1 MSMKQMKN
9 SAFFS
14 LPHHPWYKPCY
25 SFSALPLRI
34 SVVNLQVGGFRRRV
48 FIPHLF
54 ATHPFFRAACSVFH
68 SFPCARRFGV
78 L

>member
-9 SAFFS
+9 SAFS
-14 LPHHPWYKPCY
+14 LPHHLSYKPRY

-34 SVVNLQVGGFRRRV
+34 SVVGGFRRRV
-48 FIPHLF
+48 LIPHFF

-68 SFPCARRFGV
+68 SFPCARVFGV